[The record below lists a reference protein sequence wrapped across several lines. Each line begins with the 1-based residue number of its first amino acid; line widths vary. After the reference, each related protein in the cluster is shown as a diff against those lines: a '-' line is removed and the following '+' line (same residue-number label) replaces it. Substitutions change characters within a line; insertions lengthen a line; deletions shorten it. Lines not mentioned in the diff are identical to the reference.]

1 LAFCPVA
8 QQRVR
13 HLDQAA
19 GAVANQWVG
28 ADRTAM
34 VEIDQDLQAALD
46 DVVRFSPFDIG
57 DETDA
62 AGIMLVARIV
72 VRGEI
77 LRPAED
83 KQMRRHSTRMFSL
96 IKNES

>member
-1 LAFCPVA
+1 
-8 QQRVR
+8 
-13 HLDQAA
+13 
-19 GAVANQWVG
+19 
-28 ADRTAM
+28 M

-72 VRGEI
+72 EVPVFRA
-77 LRPAED
+77 RP
-83 KQMRRHSTRMFSL
+83 
-96 IKNES
+96 